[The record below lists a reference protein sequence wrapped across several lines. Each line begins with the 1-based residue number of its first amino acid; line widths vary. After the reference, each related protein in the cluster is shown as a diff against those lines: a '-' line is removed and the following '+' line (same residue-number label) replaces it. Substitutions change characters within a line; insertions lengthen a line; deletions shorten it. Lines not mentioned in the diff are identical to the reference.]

1 MEWVVAQAATCHYD
15 SEVHATL
22 RFSQKLVQL
31 TVLLVSLTCT
41 IVAQQRSEAAQT
53 PFNESAYRV
62 GERLTYNVDFSHFI
76 SAAHVEL
83 FVAARGRFFNRDGI
97 QLRAHVETSGVV
109 NVALF
114 AINNDY
120 TTYVDPE
127 SGLPFRSQQVVRGA
141 DRASEFS
148 SDYNQPAGTDAIP
161 STLKTGEFPG
171 TYDLISALY
180 RARAMPLVD
189 GASYFFTVRAEREEF
204 HAELKVSGKQRIK
217 TDVGSFNAIAT
228 RVNVKGGHDYNIR
241 VYFSDDERHV
251 PVLIIAKHPAGEI
264 RAELAGSEI
273 VPPPTAPGPRT
284 NVTPAAR
291 PTPTPTPSERPKTP
305 LDLPFK
311 VGEQLNYQVYLGA
324 GVQPVGSLTLA
335 VRARG
340 RYFNRDGLQIG
351 ATAQNT
357 GSSAR
362 VFAVNDQVTSYVD
375 PETLLPFR
383 TELSLSEGK
392 HRAARSYDL
401 DQNRGA
407 VTTNTKQRIEI
418 PVGTHDL
425 LSVLYA
431 LRTFDLSPQRKN
443 AISILAVSKPRTL
456 LIDSKRRE
464 TIELNG
470 QKISA
475 IMLQLTVPDDPQSDR
490 LQLRMWVGDDSRHLP
505 LRISAVT
512 ELGPVRA
519 DLIILPASSQ

>member
-1 MEWVVAQAATCHYD
+1 LEWVVAQAATCHYH

-31 TVLLVSLTCT
+31 TALLVSFTCT
-41 IVAQQRSEAAQT
+41 IVAQQRSEPAQA
-53 PFNESAYRV
+53 PFNENAYRV
-62 GERLTYNVDFSHFI
+62 GERLTYDVDFSHFI

-120 TTYVDPE
+120 TTYVDPA
-127 SGLPFRSQQVVRGA
+127 SGLPFRSQQVVHGA

-161 STLKTGEFPG
+161 SPLRTGEFPG
-171 TYDLISALY
+171 TFDLISALY

-189 GASYFFTVRAEREEF
+189 GASYFITVRAENEEF
-204 HAELKVSGKQRIK
+204 HAELKVSGKQLIR
-217 TDVGSFNAIAT
+217 TNVGSFNAIAT

-273 VPPPTAPGPRT
+273 VPPPSAPAPRT
-284 NVTPAAR
+284 NVTPAAG
-291 PTPTPTPSERPKTP
+291 PTPTPTPSERPKAL

-324 GVQPVGSLTLA
+324 GVQPAGSIALA
-335 VRARG
+335 VRTRG
-340 RYFNRDGLQIG
+340 RYFNRDGLQLA
-351 ATAQNT
+351 ATAHTT

-383 TELSLSEGK
+383 TELSLFEGK
-392 HRAARSYDL
+392 HRTTRTYDL

-407 VTTNTKQRIEI
+407 VTTDSKQRIEI

-431 LRTFDLSPQRKN
+431 LRTFDLSPQKNN
-443 AISILAVSKPRTL
+443 AISILAVTKPRTL
-456 LIDSKRRE
+456 LIKSLRRE

-470 QKISA
+470 QKVSA

-519 DLIILPASSQ
+519 DLIILPSSAQ

>member
-1 MEWVVAQAATCHYD
+1 LEWVVAHAATCHYH

-31 TVLLVSLTCT
+31 TALLVSLTCT
-41 IVAQQRSEAAQT
+41 IVAQQRSEAAQA
-53 PFNESAYRV
+53 PFNENAYRV
-62 GERLTYNVDFSHFI
+62 GERLTYDVDFSHFV
-76 SAAHVEL
+76 SAAHIEL

-120 TTYVDPE
+120 TTYVDPD

-141 DRASEFS
+141 DRASELS
-148 SDYNQPAGTDAIP
+148 RDYNQPAGTDAIP
-161 STLKTGEFPG
+161 SGEFPG
-171 TYDLISALY
+171 TYDLLAALY
-180 RARAMPLVD
+180 RARALPLVD
-189 GASYFFTVRAEREEF
+189 GASYFITVRAENEEF
-204 HAELKVSGKQRIK
+204 HAELKVSGKQQIR
-217 TDVGSFNAIAT
+217 TNVGSFNAIAT

-273 VPPPTAPGPRT
+273 VPPPSAPGTRT
-284 NVTPAAR
+284 NVTPAPRA
-291 PTPTPTPSERPKTP
+291 TPTPTPSELPKTP

-324 GVQPVGSLTLA
+324 AAQPAGSIMLA
-335 VRARG
+335 VRSRG
-340 RYFNRDGLQIG
+340 RYFNRDGLQVA
-351 ATAQNT
+351 ATAQT
-357 GSSAR
+357 SGAGAR
-362 VFAVNDQVTSYVD
+362 VFAVNDQVTSYLD

-392 HRAARSYDL
+392 HRATRSYDL

-431 LRTFDLSPQRKN
+431 LRTFDLSPQKNN
-443 AISILAVSKPRTL
+443 AISILAVTKPRTL
-456 LIDSKRRE
+456 LIKSVRRE

-470 QKISA
+470 QKVST
-475 IMLQLTVPDDPQSDR
+475 IMLTLTVPDDPQSDR
-490 LQLRMWVGDDSRHLP
+490 LQLRIWVGDDSRHLP

-512 ELGPVRA
+512 ELGPARA
-519 DLIILPASSQ
+519 DLMILPASSQ

>member
-1 MEWVVAQAATCHYD
+1 LEWVVAHAATCHYH

-31 TVLLVSLTCT
+31 TALLVSLTCT
-41 IVAQQRSEAAQT
+41 IVAQQRSEAAQA
-53 PFNESAYRV
+53 PFNENAYRV
-62 GERLTYNVDFSHFI
+62 GERLTYDVDFSHFM

-114 AINNDY
+114 AINSDY

-148 SDYNQPAGTDAIP
+148 SDYNQPAGTDAVP
-161 STLKTGEFPG
+161 STLRTGEFPG

-189 GASYFFTVRAEREEF
+189 GASYFITVRAENEEF
-204 HAELKVSGKQRIK
+204 HAELKVSGKQRIR
-217 TDVGSFNAIAT
+217 TNVGSFNAIAT
-228 RVNVKGGHDYNIR
+228 RLNVKGGHDYNIR
-241 VYFSDDERHV
+241 AYFSDDQRHV
-251 PVLIIAKHPAGEI
+251 PVLVIAKHPAGEI

-273 VPPPTAPGPRT
+273 VPPPSAPGPRT
-284 NVTPAAR
+284 SITPAAR

-311 VGEQLNYQVYLGA
+311 VGEQLNYQVYLGT
-324 GVQPVGSLTLA
+324 GVQPFGSITLA
-335 VRARG
+335 VRTRG
-340 RYFNRDGLQIG
+340 RFFNRDGLQIA

-392 HRAARSYDL
+392 HRATRSYDL

-407 VTTNTKQRIEI
+407 VTTENKQRIEI

-431 LRTFDLSPQRKN
+431 LRTFDLSPQKNN
-443 AISILAVSKPRTL
+443 AISILAVTKPRTL
-456 LIDSKRRE
+456 LIKSVRRE

-470 QKISA
+470 QKVSA

-490 LQLRMWVGDDSRHLP
+490 LQLRIWVGDDSRHLP

-512 ELGPVRA
+512 ELGPARA
-519 DLIILPASSQ
+519 DLMILPASSQ

>member
-1 MEWVVAQAATCHYD
+1 M
-15 SEVHATL
+15 HATL

-31 TVLLVSLTCT
+31 TALLVSLTCT
-41 IVAQQRSEAAQT
+41 IVAQQRSEAAQA
-53 PFNESAYRV
+53 PFNENAYRV
-62 GERLTYNVDFSHFI
+62 GERLTYDVDFSHFM

-114 AINNDY
+114 AINSDY

-148 SDYNQPAGTDAIP
+148 SDYNQPAGTDAVP
-161 STLKTGEFPG
+161 STLRTGEFPG

-189 GASYFFTVRAEREEF
+189 GASYFITVRAENEEF
-204 HAELKVSGKQRIK
+204 HAELKVSGKQRIR
-217 TDVGSFNAIAT
+217 TNVGSFNAIAT
-228 RVNVKGGHDYNIR
+228 RLNVKGGHDYNIR
-241 VYFSDDERHV
+241 AYFSDDQRHV
-251 PVLIIAKHPAGEI
+251 PVLVIAKHPAGEI

-273 VPPPTAPGPRT
+273 VPPPSAPGPRT
-284 NVTPAAR
+284 SITPAAR

-311 VGEQLNYQVYLGA
+311 VGEQLNYQVYLGT
-324 GVQPVGSLTLA
+324 GVQPFGSITLA
-335 VRARG
+335 VRTRG
-340 RYFNRDGLQIG
+340 RFFNRDGLQIA

-392 HRAARSYDL
+392 HRATRSYDL

-407 VTTNTKQRIEI
+407 VTTENKQRIEI

-431 LRTFDLSPQRKN
+431 LRTFDLSPQKNN
-443 AISILAVSKPRTL
+443 AISILAVTKPRTL
-456 LIDSKRRE
+456 LIKSVRRE

-470 QKISA
+470 QKVSA

-490 LQLRMWVGDDSRHLP
+490 LQLRIWVGDDSRHLP

-512 ELGPVRA
+512 ELGPARA
-519 DLIILPASSQ
+519 DLMILPASSQR